1 MSVQYRRCNP
11 MHTMITKK
19 RRFVTIMLKLTTL
32 CSLLLFPPMFE
43 IIKNRL
49 NDIYI
54 RVNHGHF
61 LLHPASIAMAA
72 CCLVLPG
79 ALFFSIRRSKFA
91 TFTASLITLFV
102 PLYLAYGLYVV
113 ENGLNLKPGLQT
125 VVFWGVVS
133 FIVVSVNMLLYLNMV
148 LESPL
153 EKSAVGYQG
162 QP

>member
-1 MSVQYRRCNP
+1 
-11 MHTMITKK
+11 MHTMMTKT
-19 RRFVTIMLKLTTL
+19 RRLVTIMLKLATL
-32 CSLLLFPPMFE
+32 GSLLLFPPMFE

-54 RVNHGHF
+54 RVNYGHF

-79 ALFFSIRRSKFA
+79 ALFFSLRRSKFA

-113 ENGLNLKPGLQT
+113 ENGLNLKSGLPT
-125 VVFWGVVS
+125 VLFWGVVL

-153 EKSAVGYQG
+153 EKSAIGYRG
-162 QP
+162 NPENKK